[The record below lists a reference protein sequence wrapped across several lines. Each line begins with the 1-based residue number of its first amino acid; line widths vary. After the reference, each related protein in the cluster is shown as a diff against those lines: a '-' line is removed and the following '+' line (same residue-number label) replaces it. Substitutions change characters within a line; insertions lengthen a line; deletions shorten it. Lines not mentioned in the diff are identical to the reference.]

1 MAGDAGLIPGSG
13 TSLEKNMVTHS
24 SILAWEVHGL
34 RSLVGYRP
42 RGCKRVRHDLTTK
55 TNNKQIKYAQREIR
69 GVNVNLGVVSIEIVV
84 LRS

>member
-1 MAGDAGLIPGSG
+1 MPGKS
-13 TSLEKNMVTHS
+13 
-24 SILAWEVHGL
+24 HGL

-42 RGCKRVRHDLTTK
+42 WGCKRVRHDLTTK

>member
-1 MAGDAGLIPGSG
+1 M
-13 TSLEKNMVTHS
+13 
-24 SILAWEVHGL
+24 
-34 RSLVGYRP
+34 GYRP
-42 RGCKRVRHDLTTK
+42 WGCKRVRHDLTTK